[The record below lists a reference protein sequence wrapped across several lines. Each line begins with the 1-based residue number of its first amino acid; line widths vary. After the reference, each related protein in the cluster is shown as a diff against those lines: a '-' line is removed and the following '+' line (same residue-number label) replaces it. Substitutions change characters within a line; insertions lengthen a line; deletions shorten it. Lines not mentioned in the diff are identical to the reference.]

1 MYFKSYLVQIK
12 LLNVNST
19 LSASNNRR
27 FAFPNLYNY
36 QSMNIIGM
44 ALNGFDI
51 STINNINF
59 SLQPTYSFT
68 NNTFIITMF
77 MEFSSNPIN
86 LLTYTVMVYNSMN
99 SDLFD
104 LQNPCFYVFTQ
115 AIHPKIRTLVRL
127 LQTIHNNSV

>member
-1 MYFKSYLVQIK
+1 MYFQYYLVQIK
-12 LLNVNST
+12 LFNANST
-19 LSASNNRR
+19 LSPSNNRR

-51 STINNINF
+51 STINNINL
-59 SLQPTYSFT
+59 SLQPTYSFA
-68 NNTFIITMF
+68 NNTFIITML
-77 MEFSSNPIN
+77 MDSSSNPMN

-104 LQNPCFYVFTQ
+104 LQNPC
-115 AIHPKIRTLVRL
+115 
-127 LQTIHNNSV
+127 S